1 MSEDLVLYLK
11 KVNFEKQLKK
21 LKKKLKGKTAIIYGA
36 GQFFRCICEN
46 YDLGGIEISGIC
58 DRSFENFDGEFLG
71 YKKLKIS
78 DIGASG
84 ADFVLVATFRY
95 LDITENLEK
104 DLAASKI
111 KVLPLVDRPFFE
123 LLKEIWS

>member
-36 GQFFRCICEN
+36 GQLFRCICEN

-84 ADFVLVATFRY
+84 ADFVLVATFHY
-95 LDITENLEK
+95 LDIAENLEK